1 MAEKKENNFLV
12 KIDKVRK
19 KSYAGFMLL
28 KQDDVIVALNNQF
41 YTFGETKL
49 TEELKDLKKNNQKA
63 ILTVLRENVFFDLI
77 INNSL
82 GCKFLTTNNVET
94 EKIKGD
100 FAKKENYDLDE
111 LKEFV
116 AMRDIFRRYDVFD
129 NSNSLL
135 AGVFPPAW
143 LAYNRKWWV
152 LLLFVLMSFMLLSV
166 NIFMFLLGWVLTS
179 VYCYQAQLNL
189 LFSFSMLE
197 GKVFT
202 LKFAPKSIDEAHK
215 TVRSIDPKSKFL
227 FSKLEEP
234 QLEDENKDEKKN
246 ENIVDEKQE
255 ALV

>member
-1 MAEKKENNFLV
+1 
-12 KIDKVRK
+12 
-19 KSYAGFMLL
+19 MLL

-82 GCKFLTTNNVET
+82 GCKFLTTNNEET

-202 LKFAPKSIDEAHK
+202 LKFAAKSIDEAHK

-234 QLEDENKDEKKN
+234 QLEDENKDEKN

>member
-1 MAEKKENNFLV
+1 MADKKENNFLV

-19 KSYAGFMLL
+19 RSYAGFLLL
-28 KQDDVIVALNNQF
+28 KQDDIIVAINNQF

-49 TEELKDLKKNNQKA
+49 TDELKDLKKNNEKA
-63 ILTVLRENVFFDLI
+63 IMTILRDNVFFDVI
-77 INNSL
+77 VSNSL
-82 GCKFLTTNNVET
+82 GCKFLTTNNEET
-94 EKIKGD
+94 EKIKND
-100 FAKKENYDLDE
+100 FVKKENRDLDE
-111 LKEFV
+111 LKDYV
-116 AMRDIFRRYDVFD
+116 ALRDIFRRYDVFD
-129 NSNSLL
+129 NSNSLM

-152 LLLFVLMSFMLLSV
+152 LMLFILMSFMLISI

-197 GKVFT
+197 GKVFS
-202 LKFAPKSIDEAHK
+202 LKFSAKSIDEAHK
-215 TVRSIDPKSKFL
+215 IVRSLDPKSKFL

-234 QLEDENKDEKKN
+234 KNEEENENKKN

>member
-19 KSYAGFMLL
+19 RSYAGFMLL
-28 KQDDVIVALNNQF
+28 KQDDVVVALNNQF

-49 TEELKDLKKNNQKA
+49 TEELKDLKKNNKKA
-63 ILTVLRENVFFDLI
+63 ILTILRDNVFFDI
-77 INNSL
+77 IVNNSL
-82 GCKFLTTNNVET
+82 GCKFLTTNNEET
-94 EKIKGD
+94 EKIKTD
-100 FAKKENYDLDE
+100 FAKKENFDLEE
-111 LKEFV
+111 LNEYV

-135 AGVFPPAW
+135 AGIFPPAW

-152 LLLFVLMSFMLLSV
+152 LLVFILMSFMLVSV
-166 NIFMFLLGWVLTS
+166 NIFMFLLGWILTS

-202 LKFAPKSIDEAHK
+202 LKFAAKSIDGAHK
-215 TVRSIDPKSKFL
+215 IVRSIDPKSKFL
-227 FSKLEEP
+227 FSKVEEP
-234 QLEDENKDEKKN
+234 QIEEENKMKKMKTLLMKN
-246 ENIVDEKQE
+246 KK
-255 ALV
+255 L

>member
-1 MAEKKENNFLV
+1 MADKQENNFLV

-19 KSYAGFMLL
+19 RSYAGFLLL
-28 KQDDVIVALNNQF
+28 KQDDIIVAINNQF

-49 TEELKDLKKNNQKA
+49 TEELKDLKKNNEKA
-63 ILTVLRENVFFDLI
+63 IMTILRDNVFFDVI
-77 INNSL
+77 VSNSL
-82 GCKFLTTNNVET
+82 GCKFLTTNNEET
-94 EKIKGD
+94 EKIKND
-100 FAKKENYDLDE
+100 FVKKENRDLDE
-111 LKEFV
+111 LKDYV
-116 AMRDIFRRYDVFD
+116 ALRDIFRRYDVFD
-129 NSNSLL
+129 NSNSLM

-152 LLLFVLMSFMLLSV
+152 LMLFILMSFMLISI

-179 VYCYQAQLNL
+179 VYCYKAQLNL

-197 GKVFT
+197 GKVFS
-202 LKFAPKSIDEAHK
+202 LKFSAKSIDEAHK
-215 TVRSIDPKSKFL
+215 IVRSLDPKSKFL

-234 QLEDENKDEKKN
+234 ENEDTNENKKN

>member
-82 GCKFLTTNNVET
+82 GCKFLTTNNEET

-202 LKFAPKSIDEAHK
+202 LKFAAKSIDEAHK

-234 QLEDENKDEKKN
+234 QLEDENKDDSEINKKHD
-246 ENIVDEKQE
+246 DEKQE
-255 ALV
+255 L

>member
-1 MAEKKENNFLV
+1 MADKQENNFLV

-19 KSYAGFMLL
+19 RSYAGFLLL
-28 KQDDVIVALNNQF
+28 KQDDIIVAINNQF

-49 TEELKDLKKNNQKA
+49 TEELKDLKKNNEKA
-63 ILTVLRENVFFDLI
+63 IMTILRDNVFFDVI
-77 INNSL
+77 VSNSL
-82 GCKFLTTNNVET
+82 GCKFLTTNNEET
-94 EKIKGD
+94 EKIKND
-100 FAKKENYDLDE
+100 FVKKENRDLDE
-111 LKEFV
+111 LKDYV
-116 AMRDIFRRYDVFD
+116 ALRDIFRRYDVFD
-129 NSNSLL
+129 NSNSLM

-152 LLLFVLMSFMLLSV
+152 LMLFILMSFMLISI

-197 GKVFT
+197 GKVFS
-202 LKFAPKSIDEAHK
+202 LKFSAKSIDEAHK
-215 TVRSIDPKSKFL
+215 IVRSLDPKSKFL

-234 QLEDENKDEKKN
+234 ENEDTNENKKN